1 MTLESANIIKKYA
14 ILAIQNELNSLKALE
29 TYVDDSFANAVIH
42 ILDSPGRVVITGIG
56 KSAIIAQKIV
66 ATMNSTGQPAI
77 FMHAAD
83 AVHGDLGIIQKD
95 DTVIAISKSGNTP
108 EIKLLAPLL
117 RSFGNKLI
125 AMVGN
130 TDSELAKL
138 ADFVLNTTIDMEA
151 CPNNLAPTT
160 STTAQMLMGDA
171 LAVALLQMRNFTG
184 KDFSRYHP
192 GGSLGKRLYLRCG
205 ELAAKNEKPEIA
217 KDASVKDA
225 IIEISNKRLGAVV
238 VCDGDNHVLG
248 IVTDGDIRRMLEKYD
263 TFANLKVLDIM
274 NSNPAYIDA
283 SSLATEAATAMTE
296 RKISQIV
303 IKDQNKYL
311 GLVHIHDLNREGI
324 L

>member
-1 MTLESANIIKKYA
+1 LTLESANIIKKYA
-14 ILAIQNELNSLKALE
+14 ILAIQNELNSLKSLE
-29 TYVDDSFANAVIH
+29 SYIDDSFANAVVH

-130 TDSELAKL
+130 TESELAKL

-171 LAVALLQMRNFTG
+171 LAVSLLQMRNFTG

-205 ELAAKNEKPEIA
+205 ELAAKNEKPMVD

-225 IIEISNKRLGAVV
+225 IIEISRKRLGAAV
-238 VCDGDNHVLG
+238 VCDADNHVLG
-248 IVTDGDIRRMLEKYD
+248 IITDGDIRRMLEKYD
-263 TFANLKVLDIM
+263 TFANLKVMDIM
-274 NSNPAYIDA
+274 NTNPTYIDA
-283 SSLATEAATAMTE
+283 NSLATDAAAEMME
-296 RKISQIV
+296 RKISQI
-303 IKDQNKYL
+303 IITDHHKYA